1 MSESTTS
8 GGVCDLKVSDELFKD
23 VKYYIIGNTGDQV
36 GILARTLSFTLIE
49 ATTVQS
55 HNSGE
60 VASRLLPM
68 TMLPVSVC
76 LIY

>member
-36 GILARTLSFTLIE
+36 GILARTLSFTLID
-49 ATTVQS
+49 ATVQS
-55 HNSGE
+55 P
-60 VASRLLPM
+60 R
-68 TMLPVSVC
+68 
-76 LIY
+76 